1 MLSGEAPLLTQFS
14 RAAVSLVAGCLLLWL
29 GLVGGEVRTG
39 GTYAVE
45 VVEFVA
51 RQVGHGFACLA
62 AVMNASMVTVG
73 GGRLSGLIFSTESV
87 AWASCCRE
95 LCHAWL
101 SHWG

>member
-1 MLSGEAPLLTQFS
+1 MLSGESPLLTQFS

-29 GLVGGEVRTG
+29 GLVGGEVCAG

-45 VVEFVA
+45 VVEFAA
-51 RQVGHGFACLA
+51 RVGHGFACLA

-73 GGRLSGLIFSTESV
+73 GDRLGGLIFSTESV
-87 AWASCCRE
+87 AWVSCCRE

-101 SHWG
+101 NHWG